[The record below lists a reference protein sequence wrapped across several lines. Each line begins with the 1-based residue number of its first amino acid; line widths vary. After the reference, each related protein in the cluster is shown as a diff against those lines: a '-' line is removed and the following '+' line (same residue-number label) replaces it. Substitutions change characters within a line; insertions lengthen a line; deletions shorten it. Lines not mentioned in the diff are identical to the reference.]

1 MCCRSTTGR
10 RATGCS
16 RTRRTGASVPSSVR
30 VREAPTGGPPRAP
43 APSRAAGRRRGRALA
58 GPVRSY
64 QVSVARGRTAVVAGP
79 RPTILS
85 WRRLLICLGGGLLA
99 AGLTTVAGV
108 PDLAVLVGW
117 AVTASG
123 LLLWV
128 WRISWPRDSEGT
140 KRLAEEEGR
149 THVTD
154 TVVLGAAVASLAAV
168 VEALVRSGTRDAVG
182 VLTVVLG
189 VLVVILSWAPVNTVF
204 ALKYARLYYAGGDGG
219 IDFGQEDPPAYGDFA
234 YVAFTV
240 GMSFAVPDTALVD
253 TQIRKV
259 GLGHALMSYLF
270 GTVVIAVAVNLVTNL
285 GQSS

>member
-1 MCCRSTTGR
+1 VP
-10 RATGCS
+10 CS
-16 RTRRTGASVPSSVR
+16 VQG
-30 VREAPTGGPPRAP
+30 REAPTGGPPRGP
-43 APSRAAGRRRGRALA
+43 APRRKTARRRYRALA
-58 GPVRSY
+58 GPVRGCR
-64 QVSVARGRTAVVAGP
+64 VSVARRTAVVAGP
-79 RPTILS
+79 RATILS
-85 WRRLLICLGGGLLA
+85 WRRLMICLGGGLLV
-99 AGLTTVAGV
+99 AGLTAVAGV
-108 PDLAVLVGW
+108 PEIAVLMGW
-117 AVTASG
+117 AVAASG

-154 TVVLGAAVASLAAV
+154 MVVLGAAVASLAAV
-168 VEALVRSGTRDAVG
+168 VEALVRSGTKDAVG
-182 VLTVVLG
+182 VLTVVLA
-189 VLVVILSWAPVNTVF
+189 VAVVILSWAVVNTVF
-204 ALKYARLYYAGGDGG
+204 ALKYARLYYSGGDGG
-219 IDFGQEDPPAYGDFA
+219 IEFHQERPPAYSDFA

-240 GMSFAVPDTALVD
+240 GMSFAVPEMPLVD